1 MSKRAYVVI
10 LVVVIVAAVVILG
23 GPALWHAFLRMHGM
37 H

>member
-1 MSKRAYVVI
+1 VI
-10 LVVVIVAAVVILG
+10 LVLAVLAAIVILG